1 MDTLD
6 ASALR
11 CPLPL
16 LQVKLWLKTAT
27 DGQELQLLV
36 SDAGSRQDIPAYLLR
51 MGHGVSVVSDTPS
64 VLTLTITKAP

>member
-16 LQVKLWLKTAT
+16 LEVKLWLKTAT
-27 DGQELQLLV
+27 GGQKLQLLIT
-36 SDAGSRQDIPAYLLR
+36 DAGSRHDIPAYLLR
-51 MGHGVSVVSDTPS
+51 MGHGVSVMSETAS
-64 VLTLTITKAP
+64 LLTLTITKAP